1 MGLWKPAL
9 IAIAVALTGC
19 NSPAE
24 VAFAYSSDAP
34 SRTGLL
40 PLEDGVVLG
49 NEAGALIRLDPNGRE
64 RWRIELIREL
74 VARPARVGDTV
85 VAVTSSGEWVGVEV
99 DTGQERWRL
108 GGKPVVHLP
117 LASDDQRV
125 FAVADDGSVEAISG
139 ASGGTAWTR
148 LPPRGLPKKPTLTS
162 PPVWLGWR
170 LFVGLGPAGMFAM
183 DPLEGGTL
191 WHRPLG
197 DVLGFLAEGE
207 RVYALTREGELSALR
222 AVDGQTEWS
231 RPLGV
236 KPQGGPWLA
245 RGLLWIG
252 LEDEDVLMAVDPQN
266 GAEVWRVKL
275 PAPVRGGVGEFRE
288 LVLVPTN
295 GRKGHL
301 LGFRP
306 GQATPI
312 LDLRAD
318 SALRTP
324 PVVLDDR
331 ALVLAADGRVLAWDI
346 LRTSR

>member
-1 MGLWKPAL
+1 MGLGKLTLVAF
-9 IAIAVALTGC
+9 AVALTGC

-24 VAFAYSSDAP
+24 EAFAYSSDAP

-40 PLEDGVVLG
+40 PLAEGVILG
-49 NEAGALIRLDPNGRE
+49 NEAGALIRLDQEGRE
-64 RWRIELIREL
+64 RWRVELVREL

-85 VAVTSSGEWVGVEV
+85 VAVTSAGEWVGVDLDSGE
-99 DTGQERWRL
+99 QRWRL
-108 GGKPVVHLP
+108 GGKPAVHLP
-117 LASDDQRV
+117 LASDDQRA

-139 ASGGTAWTR
+139 RSGGTAWKR
-148 LPPRGLPKKPTLTS
+148 LPPEGLDGRAELAA
-162 PPVWLGWR
+162 PPVWLGGR
-170 LFVGLGPAGMFAM
+170 LFVGLGPAGMYAL
-183 DPLEGGTL
+183 DPLDGARL
-191 WHRPLG
+191 WHRAIG

-207 RVYALTREGELSALR
+207 RVYALTREGELFALR
-222 AVDGQTEWS
+222 ASDGQPEWS

-236 KPQGGPWLA
+236 KVQSGPWLA

-252 LEDEDVLMAVDPQN
+252 LQDEDVLLAVDPQN
-266 GAEVWRVKL
+266 GAEVWRVSL
-275 PAPVRGGVGEFRE
+275 PAPLRGGVGEYRE

-295 GRKGHL
+295 GREGQL

-306 GQATPI
+306 GQSAPV

-318 SALRTP
+318 SPLRTP
-324 PVVLDDR
+324 PVVLDER